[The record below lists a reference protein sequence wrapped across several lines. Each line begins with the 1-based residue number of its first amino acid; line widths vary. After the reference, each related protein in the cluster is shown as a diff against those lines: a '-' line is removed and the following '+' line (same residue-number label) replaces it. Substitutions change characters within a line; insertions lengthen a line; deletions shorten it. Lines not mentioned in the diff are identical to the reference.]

1 MKIKDLVKV
10 FRGSSPRPIID
21 YLTNSWYRRLKIS
34 DFSIWDKFVYDTKEF
49 IKPEWLKNTRYVKK
63 WTLILTNSATPWV
76 PVFLWEDMCLHD
88 WFLYF
93 ENLDDSVLDIEY
105 LYCWFLI
112 NRLNIINLANGSV
125 FKNLKKEIVEN
136 LEIDLPSLNIQ
147 QKIVWVFNKI
157 NNKIILNNQINH
169 NLQNYIDS
177 IFNKRF
183 VEYSY
188 PDSDWELKESEL
200 WMIPINWNITTFDSI
215 MKFSNW
221 YWFNTE
227 DMSDEEINNS
237 YKIFKMWNIKTEWRI
252 DKSKTKSWILKDKC
266 IWLEKFIS
274 KKWDILMCMTDMKA
288 SVSPLLWHTALIDRD
303 GEFIINQRV
312 WIVRAYDEIWYPFVY
327 TMTNN
332 QQFLERIRS
341 KANSWV
347 QVNLSTKGICETK
360 LVLPTKDLID
370 KFNFVTEPIYE
381 KMFNNDNENESLSTI
396 RDTLLPKLMNWEI
409 NLDNVTI

>member
-1 MKIKDLVKV
+1 M
-10 FRGSSPRPIID
+10 
-21 YLTNSWYRRLKIS
+21 
-34 DFSIWDKFVYDTKEF
+34 
-49 IKPEWLKNTRYVKK
+49 
-63 WTLILTNSATPWV
+63 
-76 PVFLWEDMCLHD
+76 
-88 WFLYF
+88 
-93 ENLDDSVLDIEY
+93 
-105 LYCWFLI
+105 
-112 NRLNIINLANGSV
+112 
-125 FKNLKKEIVEN
+125 
-136 LEIDLPSLNIQ
+136 
-147 QKIVWVFNKI
+147 
-157 NNKIILNNQINH
+157 
-169 NLQNYIDS
+169 QNYIDS

-183 VEYSY
+183 VDYLY
-188 PDSDWELKESEL
+188 PDSNWELKESEL

-266 IWLEKFIS
+266 IWLEKFVS

-288 SVSPLLWHTALIDRD
+288 SVSPLLWHTALIDRN

-347 QVNLSTKGICETK
+347 QVNLSTKWICETK

-381 KMFNNDNENESLSTI
+381 KMFNNDNENESLWTI